1 MEEKETSSKQ
11 VASIQEL
18 TERIDRLEKNEQETW
33 DMLGQLIDYINV
45 TAEERKTQLA
55 QLIKDNNESK
65 LAERYNTT
73 ELQQHRSNREVHY
86 SDKKSI
92 KGVLE

>member
-1 MEEKETSSKQ
+1 MVKETEKDKQ

-18 TERIDRLEKNEQETW
+18 TERIEHLEKNEQETW
-33 DMLGQLIDYINV
+33 DMLGQLIDYINI
-45 TAEERKTQLA
+45 TADERKTQLN
-55 QLIKDNNESK
+55 QLIKEGYESK
-65 LAERYNTT
+65 LAERYNTQ